1 MDITRRTFLKVS
13 GITMG
18 VMLCP
23 PFLKDSKAKSY
34 AGKLKTKE
42 GTETTTICP
51 YCACGCGIVVTAS
64 GGKVVNT
71 EGDPDHPINEG
82 TLCSKGNSLYQ
93 TANQIR
99 PSDVSDDEPGYRNEK
114 VLWRK
119 PGASDWTE
127 IPWGLAMFMMAAK
140 IKRTRRQGFVE
151 TENGITVNR
160 CESIAAIGG
169 AALDNEECYLY
180 TKLAR
185 SLGIVYFEHQAR
197 I

>member
-13 GITMG
+13 GATMG

-23 PFLKDSKAKSY
+23 SFLKDAKAKSY

-42 GTETTTICP
+42 GTEKTTICP
-51 YCACGCGIVVTAS
+51 YCGCGCGIVVTAS
-64 GGKVVNT
+64 GGKVINT

-93 TANQIR
+93 TANSTR
-99 PSDVSDDEPGYRNEK
+99 RNDK

-119 PGASDWTE
+119 PGASEWTE
-127 IPWGLAMFMMAAK
+127 IPWGLALFMIAAK

-151 TENGITVNR
+151 TDENGITVNR

-180 TKLAR
+180 TKLMR
-185 SLGIVYFEHQAR
+185 SLGVVYLEHQAR